1 MLHPVPEKINIKPHN
16 AQFQYDGNHQIF
28 NCHTDEQYHVLCLQ
42 STKGQI
48 KH

>member
-1 MLHPVPEKINIKPHN
+1 MLNFSMVKITKYLIATN
-16 AQFQYDGNHQIF
+16 
-28 NCHTDEQYHVLCLQ
+28 EQYHVLCLH